1 MAAIEAAS
9 DNESGNSVG
18 WFSIPG
24 GSDVVDDDDDESC
37 NRVKVVAKPL
47 LLLFCM
53 EDGGTMNDDDKNA
66 FVQWGVA
73 AASIVRRGKIII
85 TINYT
90 IQTST

>member
-1 MAAIEAAS
+1 
-9 DNESGNSVG
+9 
-18 WFSIPG
+18 
-24 GSDVVDDDDDESC
+24 
-37 NRVKVVAKPL
+37 
-47 LLLFCM
+47 
-53 EDGGTMNDDDKNA
+53 MNDDDKNA